1 MLCMTQDLL
10 NRIDQRTRLA
20 GHNRLALLLFRL
32 GGRQLFGVNVFKVQE
47 VLRRPG
53 LFQLPGLPSEF
64 VGVADV
70 RGRSVPVLDL
80 GLSIRHPERDPNPE
94 NAPNYLVVTEFNRS
108 VQGFLV
114 SGVERIVNIA
124 VEDIHPPPE
133 LGAENSYLTA
143 VTRFQGE
150 LIQVI
155 DVESVLADI
164 CQSRMDATLAPEMAL
179 SPDAPPMQVLVVDDS
194 RVARS
199 QIRSVLEQ
207 LGVTATL
214 LSDGRQA
221 LDHLLQV
228 HAAGENPAE
237 RYAMVI
243 SDIEMPAM
251 DGYTLTTEIRRHP
264 GLAGLYV
271 LLHTSLSGVFNNAM
285 VERVGANAFVA
296 KYSPHELA
304 DFVLDRLRKRI
315 GELTVNVQALPSL
328 QRAPNGGEFIE
339 LLIERSAS
347 DPIIQNTI
355 SFAAKGLGDRFS
367 TSDVSAPAS
376 AEMAIPARISDKA
389 PPRGPASS
397 RISRCAGR
405 IASALG
411 SLSLAIQ
418 LRSSQSRFW

>member
-1 MLCMTQDLL
+1 MSESPIPNPNSAPTNHKALKFPEGAVDICPMTHDLL

-47 VLRRPG
+47 VLRRPE
-53 LFQLPGLPSEF
+53 LFQVPGLPTEF
-64 VGVADV
+64 AGVADV

-80 GLSIRHPERDPNPE
+80 GLAIGHPERDSHSESGPG
-94 NAPNYLVVTEFNRS
+94 YLVVAEFNRS

-133 LGAENSYLTA
+133 LGAEATYLTA

-164 CQSRMDATLAPEMAL
+164 AKVSKDVQLDPSLQLVAYDRQF
-179 SPDAPPMQVLVVDDS
+179 QVLVVDDS
-194 RVARS
+194 RVARQ
-199 QIRSVLEQ
+199 QIRSVLDQ
-207 LGVTATL
+207 LGVSATL

-228 HAAGENPAE
+228 AASGENPAD

-251 DGYTLTTEIRRHP
+251 DGYTLTTEIRRTP
-264 GLAGLYV
+264 GLQGLYV

-285 VERVGANAFVA
+285 VEQVGANAFVA
-296 KYSPHELA
+296 KYSAHELA
-304 DFVLDRLRKRI
+304 DYVLARLKVVA
-315 GELTVNVQALPSL
+315 E
-328 QRAPNGGEFIE
+328 
-339 LLIERSAS
+339 
-347 DPIIQNTI
+347 
-355 SFAAKGLGDRFS
+355 AA
-367 TSDVSAPAS
+367 
-376 AEMAIPARISDKA
+376 
-389 PPRGPASS
+389 
-397 RISRCAGR
+397 
-405 IASALG
+405 
-411 SLSLAIQ
+411 
-418 LRSSQSRFW
+418 

>member
-1 MLCMTQDLL
+1 MSHDLL

-47 VLRRPG
+47 VLRRPE
-53 LFQLPGLPSEF
+53 LFQVPGLPLQFS
-64 VGVADV
+64 GVADV

-80 GLSIRHPERDPNPE
+80 GLAIGHPEREPNADT
-94 NAPNYLVVTEFNRS
+94 APGYLVVTEFNRS

-133 LGAENSYLTA
+133 LGAESSYLTA

-164 CQSRMDATLAPEMAL
+164 AQTRVEANLDPSLALTGPQL
-179 SPDAPPMQVLVVDDS
+179 QVLVVDDS
-194 RVARS
+194 RVARQ
-199 QIRSVLEQ
+199 QIRSVLDQ
-207 LGVTATL
+207 LGVAATL

-221 LDHLLQV
+221 LDHLLQI

-251 DGYTLTTEIRRHP
+251 DGYTLTTEIRRHA
-264 GLAGLYV
+264 GLSGLYV

-296 KYSPHELA
+296 KYSPNELA
-304 DFVLDRLRKRI
+304 EYVLARLR
-315 GELTVNVQALPSL
+315 VVAAAQA
-328 QRAPNGGEFIE
+328 
-339 LLIERSAS
+339 
-347 DPIIQNTI
+347 
-355 SFAAKGLGDRFS
+355 AA
-367 TSDVSAPAS
+367 
-376 AEMAIPARISDKA
+376 
-389 PPRGPASS
+389 
-397 RISRCAGR
+397 
-405 IASALG
+405 
-411 SLSLAIQ
+411 
-418 LRSSQSRFW
+418 

>member
-1 MLCMTQDLL
+1 MSHDLL

-47 VLRRPG
+47 VLRLPP
-53 LFQLPGLPSEF
+53 LFQVPGLPSQF
-64 VGVADV
+64 SGVADV

-80 GLSIRHPERDPNPE
+80 GVAIGHPERAADGTGPG
-94 NAPNYLVVTEFNRS
+94 YLVVTEFNRS
-108 VQGFLV
+108 IQGFLV

-124 VEDIHPPPE
+124 VQDIHPPPE
-133 LGAENSYLTA
+133 LGANSTYLTA

-164 CQSRMDATLAPEMAL
+164 AQIRGEAVLDPSMAL
-179 SPDAPPMQVLVVDDS
+179 PADAPPLQVLVVDDS
-194 RVARS
+194 RVARQ
-199 QIRSVLEQ
+199 QIRSVLDQ
-207 LGVTATL
+207 LGVAATL

-221 LDHLLQV
+221 LDHLLQI
-228 HAAGENPAE
+228 HASGEDPAQ

-304 DFVLDRLRKRI
+304 DFVLERLR
-315 GELTVNVQALPSL
+315 TVA
-328 QRAPNGGEFIE
+328 E
-339 LLIERSAS
+339 
-347 DPIIQNTI
+347 
-355 SFAAKGLGDRFS
+355 AA
-367 TSDVSAPAS
+367 
-376 AEMAIPARISDKA
+376 
-389 PPRGPASS
+389 
-397 RISRCAGR
+397 
-405 IASALG
+405 
-411 SLSLAIQ
+411 
-418 LRSSQSRFW
+418 

>member
-1 MLCMTQDLL
+1 MNAMSHDLL

-47 VLRRPG
+47 VLRRPE
-53 LFQLPGLPSEF
+53 LFQVPGLPLQFS
-64 VGVADV
+64 GVADV

-80 GLSIRHPERDPNPE
+80 GLAIGHPEREPNADT
-94 NAPNYLVVTEFNRS
+94 APGYLVVTEFNRS

-133 LGAENSYLTA
+133 LGAESSYLTA

-164 CQSRMDATLAPEMAL
+164 AQTRVEANLDPSLALTGPQL
-179 SPDAPPMQVLVVDDS
+179 QVLVVDDS
-194 RVARS
+194 RVARQ
-199 QIRSVLEQ
+199 QIRSVLDQ
-207 LGVTATL
+207 LGVAATL

-221 LDHLLQV
+221 LDHLLQI

-251 DGYTLTTEIRRHP
+251 DGYTLTTEIRRHA
-264 GLAGLYV
+264 GLSGLYV

-296 KYSPHELA
+296 KYSPNELA
-304 DFVLDRLRKRI
+304 EYVLARLR
-315 GELTVNVQALPSL
+315 VVAAAQA
-328 QRAPNGGEFIE
+328 
-339 LLIERSAS
+339 
-347 DPIIQNTI
+347 
-355 SFAAKGLGDRFS
+355 AA
-367 TSDVSAPAS
+367 
-376 AEMAIPARISDKA
+376 
-389 PPRGPASS
+389 
-397 RISRCAGR
+397 
-405 IASALG
+405 
-411 SLSLAIQ
+411 
-418 LRSSQSRFW
+418 